1 MIQQDRLEIEK
12 ADAKNSVEE
21 YVYDMR
27 DKVETSLRPYINDEV
42 CILYVLM
49 ILIAND
55 YRIKMPFCLFLM
67 QLKNGS
73 MMKVKTSP
81 KKCMWNVSQN

>member
-42 CILYVLM
+42 HILYVMML
-49 ILIAND
+49 LIAID
-55 YRIKMPFCLFLM
+55 YRIKMSFYLFLM
-67 QLKNGS
+67 LLKNGS
-73 MMKVKTSP
+73 MMKVKINLR
-81 KKCMWNVSQN
+81 KCTWNV